1 MTTFFIIVGVC
12 TVSAALME
20 GIVRLDTPKEKNR
33 GKRT

>member
-20 GIVRLDTPKEKNR
+20 GIVRLDTPRKENGR
-33 GKRT
+33 KRT